1 MATVEEIQ
9 ERHDV
14 VVDIE
19 KKLLELQQVIL
30 ADCAFPFSSW
40 SKSQNF
46 RELCCNLEFVKCLSF
61 LFRFLRSDVLSSL
74 IINNGRSLVQNQD
87 FNQTSSDFTC
97 SCS

>member
-30 ADCAFPFSSW
+30 ADCTFPFSSW
-40 SKSQNF
+40 SKIKTSEGF
-46 RELCCNLEFVKCLSF
+46 VVTSEFVKCLSF

-74 IINNGRSLVQNQD
+74 SN
-87 FNQTSSDFTC
+87 
-97 SCS
+97 